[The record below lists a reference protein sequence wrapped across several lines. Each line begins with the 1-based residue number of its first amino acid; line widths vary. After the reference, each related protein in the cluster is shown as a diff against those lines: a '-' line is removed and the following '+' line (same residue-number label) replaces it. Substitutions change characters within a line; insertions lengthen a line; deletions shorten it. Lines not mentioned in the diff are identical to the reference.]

1 MVYISEDVISPHPLT
16 QRAVIIR
23 AKGSCFHVASA
34 FPAGTHMQPFTI
46 LTDRQ
51 PLLVK
56 RSGCFFVIR
65 YLLLIGQDLLQGCL
79 VSHLPDQTADT
90 ERFS

>member
-1 MVYISEDVISPHPLT
+1 MILPHPLAKRT
-16 QRAVIIR
+16 VVVR
-23 AKGSCFHVASA
+23 AKCSCFHVAAA

-46 LTDRQ
+46 LADRQ
-51 PLLVK
+51 PLLIE

-65 YLLLIGQDLLQGCL
+65 YLLLIGKDLLHSCL
-79 VSHLPDQTADT
+79 VGHLPDQTADT